1 MRTFLP
7 GRRSFSDKDLD
18 EDVIENVE
26 MWDMD

>member
-1 MRTFLP
+1 MRTFLH
-7 GRRSFSDKDLD
+7 GRKSFSDEDLD